1 MVFTVRETLLFQF
14 RNNTINYKQEIY
26 AGITTFLSMAY
37 IIAVNPS
44 ILANTGMPIGALVTA
59 TCLVSAFSTILMG
72 LYTNTPLALSCGM
85 GLNAFFAFSVVI
97 GMNIPWQVAL
107 SAVFV
112 EGIIFIFIS
121 LTKIKESIINLIP
134 MNLKYAISVGTGLFI
149 TFIGLTNSGIIIKDE
164 VTLVGLGQF
173 NNIKVCITF
182 IGLFLI
188 IFLEY
193 KKIRGNI
200 LWSIIVATAITWI
213 YALFYEEAATASG
226 ISLPDG
232 VLRYESIEP
241 IFNKLDFSYMMGDKM
256 WSFIFVV
263 LVLLFNDL
271 FDTVGTM
278 IGVAREGNMLDKEGN
293 IPNAGKILLVDAIAT
308 TAGAVLGVSTV
319 TTYVES
325 STGIAEGGKTGF
337 TSVVTGLL
345 FLVAIL
351 FAPLFVAVPASAT
364 APALIYVGFLMFKG
378 IKNIDLSNTVE
389 TIPSF
394 LTILLIPLSYSIGSG
409 LSIGIASY
417 VVISIIYGL
426 ISRKMPKISLLAIL
440 LASIFIIKLFFY
452 P

>member
-1 MVFTVRETLLFQF
+1 MKETLLFQF
-14 RNNTINYKQEIY
+14 KNNTINYKQEIY

-37 IIAVNPS
+37 IIAVNPA
-44 ILANTGMPIGALVTA
+44 ILSNTGMPIGALVTA

-72 LYTNTPLALSCGM
+72 LYANTPLALSCGM
-85 GLNAFFAFSVVI
+85 GLNAFFAFSIVI

-107 SAVFV
+107 AAVFV
-112 EGIIFIFIS
+112 EGILFIILS
-121 LTKIKESIINLIP
+121 LTKIRESIINSIP
-134 MNLKYAISVGTGLFI
+134 MNLKYAISVGIGLFI
-149 TFIGLTNSGIIIKDE
+149 SFIGLVNSGVIIKND

-173 NNIKVCITF
+173 NNIKVCLTS
-182 IGLFLI
+182 IGLFSI
-188 IFLEY
+188 IFLAHY
-193 KKIRGNI
+193 KVKGSI
-200 LWSIIVATAITWI
+200 LWSIIITTAIAWG
-213 YALFYEEAATASG
+213 YALLYEESAHAAG
-226 ISLPDG
+226 IYLPDG
-232 VLRYESIEP
+232 FLRYESIDP

-256 WSFIFVV
+256 WSFVFIV

-278 IGVAREGNMLDKEGN
+278 IGVAKEGNMLDEEGN

-337 TSVVTGLL
+337 TSIVTGLL
-345 FLVAIL
+345 FLVSIF
-351 FAPLFVAVPASAT
+351 FAPLFVAVPSSAT

-378 IKNIDLSNTVE
+378 IKNIDFANTIE

-394 LTILLIPLSYSIGSG
+394 LTLLLIPLSYSIGSG

-417 VVISIIYGL
+417 VIVTIMYDLLMGEI
-426 ISRKMPKISLLAIL
+426 PKISLLMMF
-440 LASIFIIKLFFY
+440 LAFIFIIKLVFY
-452 P
+452 H

>member
-1 MVFTVRETLLFQF
+1 MFAVRETLLFQF
-14 RNNTINYKQEIY
+14 KNNTINYKQEIY

-112 EGIIFIFIS
+112 EGIIFIFLS

-149 TFIGLTNSGIIIKDE
+149 TFIGLTNSGIIIKDD
-164 VTLVGLGQF
+164 VTLVGLGPF
-173 NNIKVCITF
+173 NNINVCITF
-182 IGLFLI
+182 TGLFLI

-200 LWSIIVATAITWI
+200 LWSIIITTSITWI
-213 YALFYEEAATASG
+213 YGLLYAEAASASG
-226 ISLPDG
+226 INLPDG
-232 VLRYESIEP
+232 VLRYESISP
-241 IFNKLDFSYMMGDKM
+241 IFNKLDFSYMTGDKI
-256 WSFIFVV
+256 WSFIFIV

-278 IGVAREGNMLDKEGN
+278 IGVAREGNMLDEKGN

-337 TSVVTGLL
+337 TSVVTGVL
-345 FLVAIL
+345 FLVSIL
-351 FAPLFVAVPASAT
+351 FAPLFVAIPASAT

-426 ISRKMPKISLLAIL
+426 ISGEVPKISFLTIL